1 MDACVIYEGLR
12 LIDDEDGKHLL
23 LHIEGEKNIDRLTYT
38 MLTNNPSSFFA
49 PLSATENDDFRYA
62 LPGKRLDTL
71 EEPWNRGSMAGFFR
85 QLDGAIEEAEDYLSD
100 PKMLLLHP
108 HAVTWDG
115 TQAVFVLL
123 PLLSFCPPKRYL
135 ADFCQDILFSRGFV
149 EEDSRY
155 LALAFNALRTPAFD
169 RNSLKNLIGR
179 LEGEAKEKE
188 KKEKSA
194 FLEKSTP
201 AAPSL
206 PKKEKPFLSVQIP
219 RQDSKKESVHRTEPL
234 PFIQQEKQEK
244 REKEEKKEKQKKE
257 SKKQN
262 KEKKT
267 KSRRTPKTILDLLM
281 HFSLENWKDY
291 RNRKNV
297 SDVKKEL
304 RRTKQHMTNE
314 ATPLLWEEN
323 GHIRMMHIAEPVR
336 PRLRFS
342 EKEEIELSSLPI
354 ILGRG
359 NEAGILRTNRR
370 VSGKHARFSL
380 EHGRYTVTDWH
391 STNGTY
397 VNNHRLPP
405 FQPQTIVQG
414 DRLRFGEEEAVFLL

>member
-1 MDACVIYEGLR
+1 MDACIIYEGLR
-12 LIDDEDGKHLL
+12 LIDDEDGQHIL
-23 LHIEGEKNIDRLTYT
+23 LHVEGEKSIDRLTYT

-49 PLSATENDDFRYA
+49 PLSTTENEALRYA
-62 LPGKRLDTL
+62 LPGKRLDTM
-71 EEPWNRGSMAGFFR
+71 EEPWNCGSMVGFFR
-85 QLDGAIEEAEDYLSD
+85 QLDGAMEEAEDYLSD

-115 TQAVFVLL
+115 TQAVFLLL
-123 PLLSFCPPKRYL
+123 PVLSFLPPKRYL
-135 ADFCQDILFSRGFV
+135 ADFCQDVLFSRGFV
-149 EEDSRY
+149 EEDSRF

-179 LEGEAKEKE
+179 LEGEAKAKE
-188 KKEKSA
+188 KNA
-194 FLEKSTP
+194 LLVTP
-201 AAPSL
+201 QPAKPSL

-219 RQDSKKESVHRTEPL
+219 QQDSKKESGHRTEPL

-244 REKEEKKEKQKKE
+244 LKKEEKKEKQKKE
-257 SKKQN
+257 SQKPD

-267 KSRRTPKTILDLLM
+267 ESRRTPKTILDLLM

-291 RNRKNV
+291 RNQKNV
-297 SDVKKEL
+297 SDVQKKR
-304 RRTKQHMTNE
+304 RRTKQHMANE

-323 GHIRMMHIAEPVR
+323 GHIRMMHIADPVR

-342 EKEEIELSSLPI
+342 EKEEVELSSLPT

-359 NEAGILRTNRR
+359 NEAGILRLNRR

-380 EHGRYTVTDWH
+380 EHGRYMVTDWQ

>member
-12 LIDDEDGKHLL
+12 LIDDEDGQHIL
-23 LHIEGEKNIDRLTYT
+23 LHVEGEKSIDRLTYT
-38 MLTNNPSSFFA
+38 MLTNNPSLFFA
-49 PLSATENDDFRYA
+49 PLSTTENDAFRYA
-62 LPGKRLDTL
+62 LPGKRLDTM
-71 EEPWNRGSMAGFFR
+71 EEPWNRGSMVSFFR
-85 QLDGAIEEAEDYLSD
+85 QLDGAMEEAEDFLSD

-115 TQAVFVLL
+115 TQAVFLLL
-123 PLLSFCPPKRYL
+123 PLLSFLPPKRYL
-135 ADFCQDILFSRGFV
+135 ADFCQDVLFSRGFV
-149 EEDSRY
+149 EEDSRF
-155 LALAFNALRTPAFD
+155 LALVFNALRTPSFD

-179 LEGEAKEKE
+179 LEGEAKAKE
-188 KKEKSA
+188 KNA
-194 FLEKSTP
+194 LLVTP
-201 AAPSL
+201 QPAEPAL

-219 RQDSKKESVHRTEPL
+219 QQDSKKESVHRTEPL

-244 REKEEKKEKQKKE
+244 REKERKKGKQKKE
-257 SKKQN
+257 SRNQN

-267 KSRRTPKTILDLLM
+267 ESRRTPKTILDLLM

-291 RNRKNV
+291 RNQKNV
-297 SDVKKEL
+297 SDVQKE
-304 RRTKQHMTNE
+304 RRKTKQHMANE

-342 EKEEIELSSLPI
+342 EKEEIELSSLPT

-359 NEAGILRTNRR
+359 NEAGIMRTNRR

-380 EHGRYTVTDWH
+380 EHGRYTVTDWQ

-397 VNNHRLPP
+397 VNNRRLPP

>member
-12 LIDDEDGKHLL
+12 LIDDEDGQHIL
-23 LHIEGEKNIDRLTYT
+23 LHVEGEKSIDRLTYT

-49 PLSATENDDFRYA
+49 PLSTTENEAFRYA
-62 LPGKRLDTL
+62 LPGKRLDTM
-71 EEPWNRGSMAGFFR
+71 EEPWNCGSMVDFFR
-85 QLDGAIEEAEDYLSD
+85 QLDGAMEEAEDFLSD

-115 TQAVFVLL
+115 TQAVFLLL
-123 PLLSFCPPKRYL
+123 PLLSFLPPKRYL
-135 ADFCQDILFSRGFV
+135 ADFCQDVLFSRGFV

-155 LALAFNALRTPAFD
+155 LALAFNALRTSAFD

-179 LEGEAKEKE
+179 LEGEAKAKE
-188 KKEKSA
+188 KNA
-194 FLEKSTP
+194 LLVTP
-201 AAPSL
+201 QPAKPSL

-219 RQDSKKESVHRTEPL
+219 PHESKKESVHRTEPL

-244 REKEEKKEKQKKE
+244 LKKEGEKEKQKKE
-257 SKKQN
+257 SRNHN

-267 KSRRTPKTILDLLM
+267 ESRRTPKTILDLLM

-291 RNRKNV
+291 RHQKNV
-297 SDVKKEL
+297 SDVQKE
-304 RRTKQHMTNE
+304 RRKTKQHMANE

-323 GHIRMMHIAEPVR
+323 GHIRIMHIAEPVR

-342 EKEEIELSSLPI
+342 EKEEIELSSLPT

-380 EHGRYTVTDWH
+380 EHGRYTVTDWQ
-391 STNGTY
+391 SRNGTY

>member
-1 MDACVIYEGLR
+1 M
-12 LIDDEDGKHLL
+12 
-23 LHIEGEKNIDRLTYT
+23 
-38 MLTNNPSSFFA
+38 
-49 PLSATENDDFRYA
+49 
-62 LPGKRLDTL
+62 
-71 EEPWNRGSMAGFFR
+71 EEPWNRGSMVDFFR
-85 QLDGAIEEAEDYLSD
+85 QLDGAMEEAEDFLSD

-115 TQAVFVLL
+115 TQAVFLLL
-123 PLLSFCPPKRYL
+123 PLLSFFPPKRYL
-135 ADFCQDILFSRGFV
+135 ADFCQETLFSCGFA

-155 LALAFNALRTPAFD
+155 LALVVNALRASSFD

-188 KKEKSA
+188 EKSA
-194 FLEKSTP
+194 LFVTPAP
-201 AAPSL
+201 AAPLL

-219 RQDSKKESVHRTEPL
+219 QQDSKKESVHRTEPL
-234 PFIQQEKQEK
+234 PFIRQEKQER

-257 SKKQN
+257 SRKQN
-262 KEKKT
+262 EEKKAE
-267 KSRRTPKTILDLLM
+267 SHRAPKTILDLLM
-281 HFSLENWKDY
+281 HFSLENWKNY
-291 RNRKNV
+291 RNRKNTG
-297 SDVKKEL
+297 DVLKE
-304 RRTKQHMTNE
+304 RRRKKQHIVNE
-314 ATPLLWEEN
+314 STSLLWEEN
-323 GHIRMMHIAEPVR
+323 GHIRMMHIADPVR

-342 EKEEIELSSLPI
+342 EKEEVELSSLPT

-359 NEAGILRTNRR
+359 NEAGILRANRR

-380 EHGRYTVTDWH
+380 EHGHYTVTDWQ

>member
-12 LIDDEDGKHLL
+12 LIDDEDGKHIL
-23 LHIEGEKNIDRLTYT
+23 LHVEGEKSIDRLTYA

-49 PLSATENDDFRYA
+49 PLSITENNAFRYA
-62 LPGKRLDTL
+62 LPGRRLDTM
-71 EEPWNRGSMAGFFR
+71 EEPWNRGSMVGFFR
-85 QLDGAIEEAEDYLSD
+85 QLDGAMEEAEDFLSD

-115 TQAVFVLL
+115 TQAVFLLL
-123 PLLSFCPPKRYL
+123 PLLSFFPPKRYL
-135 ADFCQDILFSRGFV
+135 ADFCQETLFSCGFA

-155 LALAFNALRTPAFD
+155 LALVVNALRAPSFD

-179 LEGEAKEKE
+179 LEGEAKE
-188 KKEKSA
+188 EKSA
-194 FLEKSTP
+194 LFVTPAP
-201 AAPSL
+201 AAPLL

-219 RQDSKKESVHRTEPL
+219 QQDSKKESVHRTEPI
-234 PFIQQEKQEK
+234 PFIRQEKQEK

-257 SKKQN
+257 SRKQN
-262 KEKKT
+262 EQKKT
-267 KSRRTPKTILDLLM
+267 ESRRAPKTILDLLM
-281 HFSLENWKDY
+281 HFSLENWNNY
-291 RNRKNV
+291 RNRKNTG
-297 SDVKKEL
+297 DLLKER
-304 RRTKQHMTNE
+304 RRTKQHMANE

-342 EKEEIELSSLPI
+342 EKEEIELSSLPT

-380 EHGRYTVTDWH
+380 EHGRYTVTDWQ
-391 STNGTY
+391 SRNGTY